1 MAGRFY
7 IVGDIHGCVREL
19 EALLDGL
26 ALDRGDTLAFIGD
39 YIDRGAESQAVVDL
53 LLSVKERSDLQTIF
67 LRGNHEDMCLAWL
80 GRDGR
85 WGESWRMNGG
95 GATLRSY
102 GVPAGVEGAAALEH
116 FPAAHL
122 EFFEALPLST
132 VVGDYLLVHAGI
144 RPSLPLREQDPDDL
158 LWIREE
164 FIASPHD
171 LPHTVVFGHTP
182 QRQVLVDL
190 PYKIGIDTG
199 CVYGGRLTAIEP
211 REGVMHQVTYG
222 ERQPRRSQMP
232 RARLARA

>member
-1 MAGRFY
+1 MSGRFH

-19 EALLDGL
+19 ETLLTGL
-26 ALDRGDTLAFIGD
+26 DVSAGDTLAFIGD
-39 YIDRGAESQAVVDL
+39 YIDRGPDSRAVVDL
-53 LLSVKERSDLQTIF
+53 LLGLRAQSGLRTIF
-67 LRGNHEDMCLAWL
+67 LKGNHEDMCLAYV

-102 GVPAGVEGAAALEH
+102 GVSDALQGAAAAER
-116 FPAAHL
+116 FPAEHL
-122 EFFEALPLST
+122 EFFESLDLTA
-132 VVGDYLLVHAGI
+132 VVDEFLLVHAGV
-144 RPSLPLREQDPDDL
+144 RPSVPLGAQDPEDL

-164 FIASPHD
+164 FIACAHE

-199 CVYGGRLTAIEP
+199 CVNGGRLTALEP
-211 REGVMHQVTYG
+211 HAGVVHQVTYG
-222 ERQPRRSQMP
+222 DRQVRRLPLPRP
-232 RARLARA
+232 RVARA